1 MGSQN
6 ASILNITLFFLLLG
20 EVLNA
25 HGRINVYGLALR
37 RRPLMK
43 ATRRDRVLSRC
54 ERVSRESSV
63 PGGSEESLFSFL
75 LKVESQLR
83 AGIKEDPRLG
93 FGRRKSSKMTSRM
106 RSAPSNLSRYIE

>member
-54 ERVSRESSV
+54 ERVPR
-63 PGGSEESLFSFL
+63 GSEESLFSFL

>member
-1 MGSQN
+1 MGTQN
-6 ASILNITLFFLLLG
+6 ASFLG

-25 HGRINVYGLALR
+25 HGRICVYGLALR
-37 RRPLMK
+37 RRPLLN
-43 ATRRDRVLSRC
+43 APRLDHVLAGSERDC
-54 ERVSRESSV
+54 RESSV
-63 PGGSEESLFSFL
+63 PRGSDESLFSFL